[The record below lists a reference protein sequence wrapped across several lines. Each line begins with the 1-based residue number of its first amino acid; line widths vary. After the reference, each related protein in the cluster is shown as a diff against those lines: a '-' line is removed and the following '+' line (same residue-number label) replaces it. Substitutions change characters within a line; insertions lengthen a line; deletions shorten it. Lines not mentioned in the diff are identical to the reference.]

1 MQRRGRRKALFFF
14 CEGRSDEEKEKEE
27 KRMHR
32 GGTGCG
38 RTANG
43 GAKGRVGWGGG
54 ELGMPGAVGA
64 QREREEATN
73 PRGEGAMS
81 LFPFRK

>member
-1 MQRRGRRKALFFF
+1 MQRKEGGKALF
-14 CEGRSDEEKEKEE
+14 CEGRSDEEEEE

-32 GGTGCG
+32 GGTGGG

-43 GAKGRVGWGGG
+43 VAKGREGWGGG
-54 ELGMPGAVGA
+54 GMPGAWGA
-64 QREREEATN
+64 QRVLAEPTN